1 METAMMLGPIDLL
14 EPYIKYLV
22 LILVIAN
29 MATRHREYQR
39 HVDAVERDEDTLERY
54 RPHVASNVLLVLASF
69 YLLSVEYHSGVVL
82 SILVLGLFIS
92 DFFDFEARQV
102 EVRNDLELEHPK
114 ASIFASGLVFLYA
127 AYLAVFF
134 IVEPA
139 WRLIFA

>member
-29 MATRHREYQR
+29 MATRHREYRQ
-39 HVDAVERDEDTLERY
+39 HVDAVENDDDTLERY
-54 RPHVASNVLLVLASF
+54 QPHVASNVALVLASF
-69 YLLSVEYHSGVVL
+69 YLLSVEYHSGVVM
-82 SILVLGLFIS
+82 SVLVLGLFIS
-92 DFFDFEARQV
+92 DFFEFEARRA
-102 EVRNDLELEHPK
+102 EVRNDLELERPK
-114 ASIFASGLVFLYA
+114 ASIFASGVAFLYA

-134 IVEPA
+134 IIEPA